1 MKKDLAERTKM
12 VEAMEYICRQINDER
27 TLDVWLTIGVAD
39 GDIEYGC
46 FDPENENAMAY
57 AEDDF
62 EFSELMATF
71 LRRMCHAAREGGLY
85 CNGVVAESGI
95 SVKLGAKGR
104 G

>member
-12 VEAMEYICRQINDER
+12 VEAMEYICRQINDEA
-27 TLDVWLTIGVAD
+27 TFDVWLALGVAD

-46 FDPENENAMAY
+46 FNPDDVNARAY

-71 LRRMCHAAREGGLY
+71 LRRMCHAAQEGGLY
-85 CNGVVAESGI
+85 CNGVVGESGLNVI
-95 SVKLGAKGR
+95 LGAR
-104 G
+104 Y

>member
-1 MKKDLAERTKM
+1 MKKNLAERTKM
-12 VEAMEYICRQINDER
+12 VEAMEYICRQINDEN
-27 TLDVWLTIGVAD
+27 TFDVWLSIGVAD

-46 FDPENENAMAY
+46 FDPDDINARAY

-62 EFSELMATF
+62 KFSELMTTF
-71 LRRMCHAAREGGLY
+71 LRRMAHAAQEGGLY
-85 CNGVVAESGI
+85 CNGVVAESDI